1 MFMFHLN
8 TQVKKREGDTITFAR
23 KLSTVVA
30 TAAVLLVLPSMTVA
44 QSFQDI
50 SGQLNDQNRKA
61 AESHQHINDIDGQ
74 INRVQAQINDTQAK
88 ISETNAA
95 VEAAKRKM
103 AIDQAKLNEM
113 VRREYQ
119 RNRESELELLAGSN
133 SISEYVQRD
142 TYLKASQNEVAD
154 LVAEVAIARKQLEA
168 KSAELATLGE
178 QLQTQQNGLNFA
190 RAQEANQLAAI
201 EAARADLKRKL
212 ARFGGQVVF
221 AGDYV
226 NTGDLIGFEGTSG
239 CSTGSHLHFEVQ
251 QGGQPVNPK
260 RFIPGRFRWPQDGFQ
275 VNQEFG
281 PPNWAAP
288 YSYHTGIDISQH
300 FGAPIYAAAS
310 GRVIFA
316 GYNRTGFG
324 DHVIIDHGGGLVTIY
339 GHMGARASDYPS
351 C

>member
-1 MFMFHLN
+1 MFMFYLN
-8 TQVKKREGDTITFAR
+8 TQVKKREGDTITSAR
-23 KLSTVVA
+23 KLGYFVA
-30 TAAVLLVLPSMTVA
+30 SIAAILLIPAATFA
-44 QSFQDI
+44 QSYQDI
-50 SGQLNDQNRKA
+50 SSQLGDQNRKA

-74 INRVQAQINDTQAK
+74 INRVQSQINDTQAK

-95 VEAAKRKM
+95 IEAAKQKM
-103 AIDQAKLNEM
+103 ALDQVKLNEM

-119 RNRESELELLAGSN
+119 RNRESNLELLVGSN
-133 SISEYVQRD
+133 SISDFVQRD
-142 TYLKASQNEVAD
+142 TYLKASQNEVAN
-154 LVAEVAIARKQLEA
+154 LVAEVAATRKQLEA
-168 KSAELATLGE
+168 KSTELAKLGE
-178 QLQTQQNGLNFA
+178 QLQSQQNGLNFA

-201 EAARADLKRKL
+201 ESARADLKRKL

-221 AGDYV
+221 VGDYV
-226 NTGDLIGFEGTSG
+226 NAGDLVGFEGTSG

-251 QGGQPVNPK
+251 QGGQPVNPR

-288 YSYHTGIDISQH
+288 YSFHTGIDMGQH
-300 FGAPIYAAAS
+300 FGAPVYAAAS

-339 GHMGARASDYPS
+339 GHMGARASDYPN